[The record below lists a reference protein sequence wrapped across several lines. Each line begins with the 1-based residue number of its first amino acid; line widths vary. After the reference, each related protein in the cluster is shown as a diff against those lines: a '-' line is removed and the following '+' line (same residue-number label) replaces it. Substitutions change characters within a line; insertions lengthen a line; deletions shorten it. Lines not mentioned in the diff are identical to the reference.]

1 MARLGRVMIAL
12 EKDLHRAEGIG
23 PTERAHLR
31 TVATAL
37 DNAAAAGDL
46 EWIDRLSRN
55 LLELRLNA
63 GLSANSPAKPVSD
76 PWDTL
81 AGALAGPG
89 VRHPG

>member
-1 MARLGRVMIAL
+1 VAVAL
-12 EKDLHRAEGIG
+12 ETDLRRVEGIG

-31 TVATAL
+31 TVAAAL
-37 DNAAAAGDL
+37 DSAAASGDL
-46 EWIDRLSRN
+46 EWVERLSRN

-89 VRHPG
+89 LRHPG